1 MARIIDK
8 NTRLI
13 DVDFGP
19 ISVNISR
26 VLGQEFPDGTVGNT
40 ATFGG
45 SGLNQILR
53 TQTDTIKAGSFI
65 QFQLVDLDYMARNN
79 QVMQPVE
86 VSVQRSAAVPYGTH
100 ENGNNFVMLKEYIL
114 ILTRPLD
121 NQSLANTTATSLYD
135 FFDEVGLQRGST
147 SFGGGYGVKFE
158 QNIYAECRQY
168 VFSNTSGATLSNGE
182 LVTNPPQA
190 TLASIFGQPV
200 LQDVNTWGSLSAI
213 TGPNLYCYRVIESE
227 LQGFGAGA
235 NIFTNVD
242 FGGFTSLRFPPVTV
256 AFLCKDPN
264 LTEGQYLTRV
274 ANAMNNTAED
284 GVVHE

>member
-8 NTRLI
+8 DTRLI

-19 ISVNISR
+19 ITVNISR
-26 VLGQEFPDGTVGNT
+26 ILGQEFPDGTPGNQ

-45 SGLNQILR
+45 DGLSQELR
-53 TQTDTIKAGSFI
+53 SEADGKIAGSFI
-65 QFQLVDLDYMARNN
+65 QYQQIDLDYMTRNN
-79 QVMQPVE
+79 DVMQPVE
-86 VSVQRSAAVPYGTH
+86 VSVQRTAAVPYGNH
-100 ENGNNFVMLKEYIL
+100 QNGNNFSMVKEYIL
-114 ILTRPLD
+114 VLSRPLNHAD
-121 NQSLANTTATSLYD
+121 ILAVIDPYQ

-182 LVTNPPQA
+182 LVSNPAQGV
-190 TLASIFGQPV
+190 LASWFSQPI

-213 TGPNLYCYRVIESE
+213 TGPNLYCYRVVSCE
-227 LQGFGAGA
+227 LQGFEADA
-235 NIFTNVD
+235 TIFTNVG
-242 FGGFTSLRFPPVTV
+242 FGGSTSLRFPPVTV
-256 AFLCKDPN
+256 AFLCKDPKF
-264 LTEGQYLTRV
+264 TEGQYLTRL

-284 GVVHE
+284 GVVND